1 MRLVCPSVADLYVW
15 LKFFHIV
22 GLGAFLLAH
31 GVSAGS
37 SFVLRS
43 ASTDAV
49 RAALLRASIM
59 SAAIFYPALLV
70 IVVTGVWMGFEGG
83 WWHTGWIW
91 AGIGTLVAVT
101 VIMSAMSVPY
111 HKARDAANAKPPA
124 DLEPMLKPA
133 RPVEL
138 AVVGV
143 IGLVI
148 LFFLMVFKPF

>member
-1 MRLVCPSVADLYVW
+1 MTNLYLW
-15 LKFFHIV
+15 LKFLHIA
-22 GLGAFLLAH
+22 GLGVFLLAH

-37 SFVLRS
+37 SLMLRR

-49 RAALLRASIM
+49 RAPLLRASIQ
-59 SAAIFYPALLV
+59 SAVVFYPALLV
-70 IVVTGVWMGFEGG
+70 IVVTGVWMGFEGHLWG
-83 WWHTGWIW
+83 SRWMW
-91 AGIGTLVAVT
+91 AGIVTLVAVF

-111 HKARDAANAKPPA
+111 HKARDAANARPPA
-124 DLEPMLKPA
+124 DLEPQLKRA

-138 AVVGV
+138 AVVGA